1 MEQNHSGANLMIR
14 RRALQ
19 VIGTSFTAGG
29 LLLLGC
35 NKSGSQGSGSSAGA
49 AAAGAGG
56 SCQDKI
62 EVDEAAATLRRTLQ
76 YKEKSDTP
84 DKKCSSCAQFEV
96 ERYAGTGC
104 GGCKL
109 FAGAVN
115 PEGLCLS
122 FAPKGAP
129 PAAAGVSPP
138 PPVPATAP
146 AKGG

>member
-1 MEQNHSGANLMIR
+1 VEKNNSGANLMVR

-19 VIGTSFTAGG
+19 VLGASFTAAGG
-29 LLLLGC
+29 LLVLSGC
-35 NKSGSQGSGSSAGA
+35 NKGGGQGGA
-49 AAAGAGG
+49 APGAGG
-56 SCQDKI
+56 NCQDKI
-62 EVDEAAATLRRTLQ
+62 EVDETAANLRRTLQ
-76 YKEKSDTP
+76 YKEKADNP
-84 DKKCSSCAQFEV
+84 EKKCSVCAQFEV

-115 PEGLCLS
+115 PEGGCLS

-138 PPVPATAP
+138 PLPAAVP